1 MPVDNQS
8 LTITEKKL
16 VYCVYELSLRGYAP
30 SDSCLVQILKGNSC
44 FNDFS
49 DLACFGCLLSLRSR
63 RAKSM
68 VKRLV
73 EMGMLRLSYS
83 REEDEYYLFV
93 TDEGLRST
101 KGYFASRP
109 IIKKDRAGRKSPLIK
124 II

>member
-1 MPVDNQS
+1 MSVENLS

-30 SDSCLVQILKGNSC
+30 SDSCLVQILRGDPC

-49 DLACFGCLLSLRSR
+49 DLASFGCLLSLRSR

-68 VKRLV
+68 VKRLIDI
-73 EMGMLRLSYS
+73 GALRLSYS
-83 REEDEYYLFV
+83 RAEGEYYLFI
-93 TDEGLRST
+93 TEEGIKST
-101 KGYFASRP
+101 KEYFAKHP
-109 IIKKDRAGRKSPLIK
+109 ILKKERMAKKSPLIK